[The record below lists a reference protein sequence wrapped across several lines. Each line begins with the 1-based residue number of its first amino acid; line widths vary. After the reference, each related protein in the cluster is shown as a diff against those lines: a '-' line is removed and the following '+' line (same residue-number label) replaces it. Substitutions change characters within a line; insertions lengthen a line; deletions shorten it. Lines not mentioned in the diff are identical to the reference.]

1 MVTDGGL
8 PNEISKSSKVD
19 LPACGVV
26 VQIINIKN
34 VSAPKANQESK
45 TSPRLL
51 QIDMTDGQIVCSGL
65 ELEHLPSFNINI
77 APGTKVLLKNTIKI
91 VQGFLALTPQNISIL
106 GGHVQA
112 LFEKWESVRALSKY
126 GIVGI
131 GSKKGAGE
139 SLKGTPPPWIAFGA
153 KMKSTDEATFKS
165 LDAPAK
171 PKEVSKEEHEFLT
184 SRNNAIAEA
193 SSKGELRKSFG
204 GNNRQLMD
212 YNLKKILDKGYTEE
226 QAKLALKIARNNLER
241 AMNHLKKRS
250 IDNDKRPKQ
259 SHELGLTNSRRGNK
273 MEDHQPTKPSGKVL
287 LFDLL
292 SDKIP
297 DVEPQPTKQL
307 NSRKVTA
314 NNNPPNI
321 GAKAQTSNHRDSVPY
336 SQDNQRISK
345 FENNISSSFANR
357 QKRHET
363 YPVRNKWNEHEV
375 SSNERPPN
383 HSTYQQPQRTG
394 YHQQQLKNKM
404 NQSKP
409 VQSKTQYSNNVDQ
422 QAEKGARY
430 SAPAT
435 DPPFSQKHQAQQ
447 VLMECHVLN
456 ESLSKYYIKIHINVI
471 IIFARFTRM
480 LSSQIQWEI
489 WISREL

>member
-1 MVTDGGL
+1 MVTNGGL

-19 LPACGVV
+19 LPASGVV

-51 QIDMTDGQIVCSGL
+51 QIDMTDGQTVCSGL
-65 ELEHLPSFNINI
+65 DLEHLSSFNINI

-91 VQGFLALTPQNISIL
+91 IQGFLALTPQNICIF

-112 LFEKWESVRALSKY
+112 LFEKWETVRALSKY
-126 GIVGI
+126 GILGI

-139 SLKGTPPPWIAFGA
+139 SLRGTPPPWIPFGT
-153 KMKSTDEATFKS
+153 KTKSTDEATFKS

-171 PKEVSKEEHEFLT
+171 AKEVSKEENEFLT

-193 SSKGELRKSFG
+193 SAKGELRKSFG
-204 GNNRQLMD
+204 GNNRQLVD
-212 YNLKKILDKGYTEE
+212 HNLKKILDKGYTEE

-241 AMNHLKKRS
+241 AMNHLKKRNTDTDKKPRQS
-250 IDNDKRPKQ
+250 NDLL
-259 SHELGLTNSRRGNK
+259 STNSRRGNK
-273 MEDHQPTKPSGKVL
+273 MEDHQPTKPSGKVS
-287 LFDLL
+287 LFDFL

-297 DVEPQPTKQL
+297 DVEPEPTKQF
-307 NSRKVTA
+307 NARKATS

-321 GAKAQTSNHRDSVPY
+321 SAKAQTSNHRDSTPY
-336 SQDNQRISK
+336 SQDNQRTSK

-357 QKRHET
+357 QKKHET
-363 YPVRNKWNEHEV
+363 YPVRNKWNEHDG
-375 SSNERPPN
+375 SSNEKAPN

-394 YHQQQLKNKM
+394 HHQQQLKSKM

-409 VQSKTQYSNNVDQ
+409 IQSKNQYSNNINQ
-422 QAEKGARY
+422 QGEKGARY

-435 DPPFSQKHQAQQ
+435 DPPFPQKHQVRQ
-447 VLMECHVLN
+447 VLMECHVLK
-456 ESLSKYYIKIHINVI
+456 EFLSKYYVHTQAK
-471 IIFARFTRM
+471 
-480 LSSQIQWEI
+480 
-489 WISREL
+489 